1 MNLRMLFYYGLSVSY
16 ASENNINNCF
26 LSIYCS
32 YERNGRSA
40 IRIASWNMDRMCME
54 KSSNL
59 GVREVVCRTVL
70 ENCLSILC
78 FQEIYET
85 VALNTICNELND
97 PKLRRCIEWKDNSR
111 KWNYATNI
119 TDNDNINLNG
129 LGLIYD
135 SSRCT
140 FLSDE
145 SFDIQL
151 NCCAKEEVKRN
162 FLI

>member
-1 MNLRMLFYYGLSVSY
+1 MIIFYSNFCILF
-16 ASENNINNCF
+16 CR
-26 LSIYCS
+26 
-32 YERNGRSA
+32 YERNGRPA

-54 KSSNL
+54 KSCNL
-59 GVREVVCRTVL
+59 GVREVVCRTIL

-85 VALNTICNELND
+85 AALENICNELND

-119 TDNDNINLNG
+119 TDNENIILNG

-135 SSRCT
+135 SSLCT
-140 FLSDE
+140 FLSNE

-151 NCCAKEEVKRN
+151 NCCAKEEVKMN
-162 FLI
+162 LEL